1 MLKRIFLATTALVS
15 VTVPAAADPVSIVSF
30 GITALLSSLAP
41 AGAGALTIAGLTVS
55 QLASVVVLGAGI
67 AVSALAGGGRRG
79 AIDPGKAKSTFES
92 GNSGVIHAIGRVRI
106 GGLKAFGNTTGFDRY
121 RLIAHCAGPIDGVEE
136 HFLGGRSVTVDPD
149 GTVSSP
155 PFAKPSGSYV
165 YVNAKTGDGTETAW
179 PQLTSSFPDL
189 WSADHRT
196 RGIAQTLVK
205 YVSPG
210 ISTKKFLKLYQNGAP
225 EYERIQRGEL
235 IFDPREPLH
244 DPEDGS
250 TWAWSD
256 NGVLAVLH
264 VMRTFPEFA
273 SDITAFDLD
282 YIAEQA
288 DLADELVATREGT
301 EPRSRAWGVWDED
314 SIERGDLLEQILAS
328 TGCEII
334 ARPGE
339 KLGIRLIDD
348 NRAAELTLDEKHVL
362 SIGLKSGPDGVERP
376 NRLKVKYYSP
386 ERRYELAEIDL
397 VNDPDAAP
405 PVPLSWAYIEDEIDR
420 VGEKVMDVTLP
431 FCPSAAQAQR
441 IARRLFERARAE
453 SGTLTTNMAGLAVWG
468 LRTIEV
474 YDSDLEETLRLEVQ
488 PASVDDQ
495 DGTVEIPFH
504 VQPDLPAWVPATMEA
519 LPPDPVPELE
529 YETAVA
535 APANATAAIVVTY
548 PDTSL
553 HTRFGYPD
561 PGAGYTV
568 EANYRVITAGV
579 PGAWQALTEYR
590 AASGASHAYVAA
602 DLTGLDIKFRH
613 RLFNAD
619 EDGSPWSETQSFTP
633 AALNTATA
641 AAGLSITTG
650 YSDFH
655 GGYYADSTVTAPDSL
670 QVAYIVVSGTGAPA
684 TTRAVKPGEVFTVR
698 KPAPITPGTYSVT
711 VTPYTS
717 DGTAGTATTSGYTI

>member
-1 MLKRIFLATTALVS
+1 MMKRILLASTALIS

-30 GITALLSSLAP
+30 GITALLSGLAP

-79 AIDPGKAKSTFES
+79 AIDPGKAKSTFET

-121 RLIAHCAGPIDGVEE
+121 RLIAHCAGPVDGVEE
-136 HFLGGRSVTVDPD
+136 HFLGGRSVVVEAD

-155 PFAKPSGSYV
+155 PFAKPGGSYV
-165 YVNAKTGDGTETAW
+165 TILSKVGDGTETAW
-179 PQLTSSFPDL
+179 SQLTSAFPAL
-189 WSADHRT
+189 WTSDHRV
-196 RGIAQTLVK
+196 RGIAQSLLK
-205 YVSPG
+205 FVSPG
-210 ISTKKFLKLYQNGAP
+210 ISTAKFLKLYQNGAP

-235 IFDPREPLH
+235 IFDPR
-244 DPEDGS
+244 DPAQNPDDVS

-264 VMRTFPEFA
+264 VMRSFPEFA
-273 SDITAFDLD
+273 ADITAFDLD
-282 YIAEQA
+282 YIAAQA
-288 DLADELVATREGT
+288 NLADELVDTRTGT

-314 SIERGDLLEQILAS
+314 SIERGALLEQILSS

-348 NRAAELTLDEKHVL
+348 NRDAELVLDQKHLL
-362 SIGLKSGPDGVERP
+362 SFGLKSGPDGVERP
-376 NRLKVKYYSP
+376 NRCKVKYYSP

-397 VNDPDAAP
+397 VIDPDATP
-405 PVPLSWAYIEDEIDR
+405 PVPLEWAWVQDEIDR

-453 SGTLTTNMAGLAVWG
+453 AGTMRTNMAGLACWG

-474 YDSDLEETLRLEVQ
+474 EPPDLGEVLKLEIQ
-488 PASVDDQ
+488 PASIDDQ

-504 VQPDLPAWVPATMEA
+504 VQPVLAAWDPDTMEA
-519 LPPDPVPELE
+519 LPPDEVPDLE
-529 YETAVA
+529 YETSIA
-535 APANATAAIVVTY
+535 APANATAATVVTY
-548 PDTSL
+548 PDTSV

-561 PGAGYTV
+561 PGAAYMV
-568 EANYRVITAGV
+568 EANYRVVTAGV
-579 PGAWQALTEYR
+579 PGAWQSLAEWR
-590 AASGASHAYVAA
+590 AMSGASHAYVAA
-602 DLTGLDIKFRH
+602 DLSGQSIEFRH

-619 EDGSPWSETQSFTP
+619 EDGSPWSATQSYTP
-633 AALNTATA
+633 AANNTAPGTPSVSVA
-641 AAGLSITTG
+641 TT
-650 YSDFH
+650 YSDSD
-655 GGYYADSTVTAPDSL
+655 GGYYADSTVTAPNDL
-670 QVAYIVVSGTGAPA
+670 QVAYVEVSGTGAPA

-698 KPAPITPGTYSVT
+698 KPAPITPGTYTVT
-711 VTPYTS
+711 VQAFSS
-717 DGTAGTATTSGYTI
+717 DGTGSSTASANYTI